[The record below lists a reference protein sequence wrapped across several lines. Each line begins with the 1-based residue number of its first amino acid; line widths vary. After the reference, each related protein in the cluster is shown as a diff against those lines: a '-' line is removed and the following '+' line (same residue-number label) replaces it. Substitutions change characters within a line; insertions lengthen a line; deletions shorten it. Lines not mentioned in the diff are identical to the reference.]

1 MHPAGRRDALS
12 CAGDGRLRES
22 KEKAKQPQSR
32 YVRAVNG
39 TGIFLH
45 TGLGRAPIP
54 GALVDRLAG
63 EATGYVVLEVDP
75 ATGERAHRERGVV
88 EVLKGLTGAEAGTVV
103 NNNAAA
109 VLLAASTLAD
119 GGEVIVSRGE
129 LVEIGGGFRI
139 PEVLAC
145 SGARLCEVGTTN
157 RTTIEDFEAA
167 VTSETRLLMRIHTS
181 NFKILGDGSLPAREE
196 VVALGRKRSIP
207 VVEDLGGGL
216 IDRYGFSLFAEE
228 PTVREAITQGVDV
241 VTFSGDKLCGGPQ
254 AGLILGMRES
264 VEAMRANS
272 LFRALRPDKLT
283 LALLEQ
289 TFACYAG
296 GAGELPS
303 LPFFQAL
310 SDTSGPLRRRAN
322 RLAKQL
328 CSVIPSVRFRVERS
342 EAFAGSGSVP
352 TEPVRSWALAVAAP
366 DLKAQELAR
375 RLRTGAPPVFATLKG
390 DEARIDMFALM
401 PGDDEAIIE
410 AFGVLFR

>member
-1 MHPAGRRDALS
+1 
-12 CAGDGRLRES
+12 LRKSRE
-22 KEKAKQPQSR
+22 EAKQAGSC

-45 TGLGRAPIP
+45 TGLGRAPISA
-54 GALVDRLAG
+54 ALVDRLAR
-63 EATGYVVLEVDP
+63 EAAGYVVLEVDP

-88 EVLKGLTGAEAGTVV
+88 EILKKISGAEAGTIV

-109 VLLAASTLAD
+109 VLLAASTLAA

-139 PEVLAC
+139 PEVIAC

-167 VTSETRLLMRIHTS
+167 ITSETALLMRIHTS
-181 NFKILGDGSLPAREE
+181 NFKILGDGSLPARED

-216 IDRYGFSLFAEE
+216 IDRYGFDLFAEE
-228 PTVREAITQGVDV
+228 PTVREAIAQGVDV

-254 AGLILGMRES
+254 AGVILGRRES

-272 LFRALRPDKLT
+272 LFRAVRPDKLT

-296 GAGELPS
+296 GAGELPD
-303 LPFFQAL
+303 LPFFRAL
-310 SDTSGPLRRRAN
+310 SEQGGPLRERAA
-322 RLAKQL
+322 RLVERL
-328 CSVIPSVRFRVERS
+328 SSEIPSFRFHIERS

-352 TEPVRSWALAVAAP
+352 AEPVRSWAVAVTAP
-366 DLKAQELAR
+366 DVKAQRLSR
-375 RLRTGAPPVFATLKG
+375 RLRMGTPPVFATLKG
-390 DEARIDMFALM
+390 DEVRIDMFALM
-401 PGDDEAIIE
+401 SGDEEAIVE
-410 AFGVLFR
+410 AFRGLSR